1 MSFFL
6 TYCLFLQR
14 PAWLE
19 GFKAFKD
26 KASALNPDTGVDEDL
41 AFMIKDRIKPD
52 QKLAVGKL
60 EYKTIIESCLVSNV
74 LPCLLMRVKN
84 SED

>member
-26 KASALNPDTGVDEDL
+26 KASALNPDTGVEEDL

-60 EYKTIIESCLVSNV
+60 EYKTVIESYLVSV
-74 LPCLLMRVKN
+74 ALPCLLMHTKN
-84 SED
+84 SEH